1 MPSLKVGVLKKYS
14 RSLHSPAA
22 NSFTPYFLKIIY
34 EDNDIIVVNKPAG
47 VNVHSDSHHLFGTL
61 IQEIVKNFPEIKNVV
76 DDQIRPG
83 VVHRLD
89 KETSGVLI
97 IARNQKS
104 FEYLKKQFQE
114 RKIKKT
120 YLALIYGKLGKR
132 AGERGVIDLPIARS
146 EKTPILRV
154 ARGKTRGELKEALT
168 EYKIVKYFYNLG
180 NPIPDFTLVE
190 VYPKTGRTHQIRAH
204 FKAIGHPVVCDKLY
218 SPKNSCPNDLNR
230 HFLHAYSLEF
240 NLPSGSRIKL
250 EAELPDDLR
259 KVLQKLSQYDKNYY
273 D

>member
-1 MPSLKVGVLKKYS
+1 MAVGELESEILTVLWKKDKTTVREALQSLKEKRVLAYTTVMTVMDNLYKKG
-14 RSLHSPAA
+14 
-22 NSFTPYFLKIIY
+22 FLKR
-34 EDNDIIVVNKPAG
+34 E
-47 VNVHSDSHHLFGTL
+47 
-61 IQEIVKNFPEIKNVV
+61 
-76 DDQIRPG
+76 
-83 VVHRLD
+83 
-89 KETSGVLI
+89 
-97 IARNQKS
+97 
-104 FEYLKKQFQE
+104 
-114 RKIKKT
+114 KIKKT

-168 EYKIVKYFYNLG
+168 EYKIVKYFYKLG